1 MNNNL
6 NRLDTSSTRSY
17 ALIGALFGASFPVIG
32 TLIRLVLLDLPI
44 SLANMIVAQTSDPLL
59 WVVDTAPFVL
69 GAFAAYAGYKQDQV
83 THINKELYQRESDLR
98 INQITLEQR
107 VEERTAELSTANRS
121 IERRARQFEA
131 IGQASRAIIST
142 QNLQDL
148 LPQITKVISQYF
160 GFYHTGIFLFD
171 PNREYVVLSAANSEG
186 GQRMLDRNHKLRVGE
201 VGIVGYVAGTSKPRI
216 ALDTGTDAIY
226 FNNPDLPDTRSE
238 MALPLIQIGGSI
250 IGVLDIQSTESNAFT
265 NEDINILSTLAD
277 QISVAIANAL
287 RYDETQKTL
296 LEAEMLYRSDLQSK
310 WKQFMKTESIAGI
323 RRSGMKSNL
332 YSDAVNLPGAS
343 EVTRS
348 GSPFV
353 TSDDGSMIT
362 LPVKLRGEMVGIL
375 NIQAENQR
383 KWTNDEMDIINAI
396 LERAAV
402 SLENARLLTES
413 RITAE
418 RERVISEVTAR
429 VGSSTE
435 IETILKTAV
444 RELGDQIGGARVTV
458 EMGGDH
464 E

>member
-1 MNNNL
+1 MNNNM

-17 ALIGALFGASFPVIG
+17 ALIGALFGASFPIIG
-32 TLIRLVLLDLPI
+32 TVIRLLLLGLPI
-44 SLANMIVAQTSDPLL
+44 NFENMIVTQTSDPLL

-83 THINKELYQRESDLR
+83 NHINKELYQRESDLR
-98 INQITLEQR
+98 INQINLEQR
-107 VEERTAELSTANRS
+107 VEERTAELIAANQNV
-121 IERRARQFEA
+121 ERRARQFEA

-171 PNREYVVLSAANSEG
+171 PNREYVVLSAASSEG
-186 GQRMLDRNHKLRVGE
+186 GQKMLDRNHKLRVGE
-201 VGIVGYVAGTSKPRI
+201 VGIVGYVAGTAKPRI

-226 FNNPDLPDTRSE
+226 FNNPDLPGTRSE
-238 MALPLIQIGGSI
+238 MALPLIQIGGNI

-296 LEAEMLYRSDLQSK
+296 LEAEMLYRSDLQTK
-310 WKQFMKTESIAGI
+310 WKQYTRAESIAGI
-323 RRSGMKSNL
+323 RRAGMKSNL

-343 EVTRS
+343 EVARS

-353 TSDDGSMIT
+353 ASDEGSMMT

-375 NIQAENQR
+375 NIQAEDQR
-383 KWTNDEMDIINAI
+383 KWTSDEMDIINAI

-418 RERVISEVTAR
+418 RERIIGEVTAR

-444 RELGDQIGGARVTV
+444 RELGDRIGGARVTV